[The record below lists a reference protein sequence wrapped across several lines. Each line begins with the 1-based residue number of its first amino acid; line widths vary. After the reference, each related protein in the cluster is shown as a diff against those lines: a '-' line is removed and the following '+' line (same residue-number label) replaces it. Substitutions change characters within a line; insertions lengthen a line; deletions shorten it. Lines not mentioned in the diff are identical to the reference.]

1 MKGGKN
7 MQKLMHFLGCLLMM
21 VAVAVTALPGEARA
35 EFPERPVGF
44 VVIDQDGDVNG
55 AVYKSW
61 RQVVKWAYHFPYYQ
75 LVDGGEPQTMV
86 SEAVRTGAKLD
97 KDSLAALA
105 EKSKMDVLVVARVY
119 ELDEYIV
126 TGFTFRDD
134 DDTYVKTSACVD
146 LFVYKKDGN
155 KFLKKKLRERHLRDI
170 GNVEHPEETI
180 KWELSKIVNTMEG
193 RPIIGA

>member
-1 MKGGKN
+1 MK
-7 MQKLMHFLGCLLMM
+7 KLVHFLGCLLMM
-21 VAVAVTALPGEARA
+21 LAVTITALPSEARA

-55 AVYKSW
+55 QVYKTW

-75 LVDGGEPQTMV
+75 IIDGGTPQELV
-86 SEAVRTGAKLD
+86 SDAVRSGVKLD
-97 KDSLAALA
+97 KASLQALA
-105 EKSKMDVLVVARVY
+105 EKSKVDVLVIARVY

-126 TGFTFRDD
+126 PSMGFREDN
-134 DDTYVKTSACVD
+134 DTYVRTSACAD
-146 LFVYKKDGN
+146 LFVYKKNGN
-155 KFLKKKLRERHLRDI
+155 KFLKKKLRERELKEI

>member
-1 MKGGKN
+1 MK
-7 MQKLMHFLGCLLMM
+7 KLMLFLGCLLMVM
-21 VAVAVTALPGEARA
+21 AMAVTALPREARA

-55 AVYKSW
+55 AVYNTW

-75 LVDGGEPQTMV
+75 IIDGGAPQELV
-86 SEAVRTGAKLD
+86 SDAVRTGAKLD

-105 EKSKMDVLVVARVY
+105 EKSKVDVLVVARVY

-126 TGFTFRDD
+126 PSLSLREDN
-134 DDTYVKTSACVD
+134 DTYVKTSACAD

-155 KFLKKKLRERHLRDI
+155 KFLKKKLRERELREI

-193 RPIIGA
+193 RPIIGS

>member
-75 LVDGGEPQTMV
+75 IVDGGEPQTMV

-126 TGFTFRDD
+126 TGFTIRDD
-134 DDTYVKTSACVD
+134 GDTYVKTSACVD

>member
-1 MKGGKN
+1 MK
-7 MQKLMHFLGCLLMM
+7 KLMHFLGCLLMM
-21 VAVAVTALPGEARA
+21 LAVTITALPSEARA

-55 AVYKSW
+55 QVYKTW

-75 LVDGGEPQTMV
+75 IIDGGTPQELV
-86 SEAVRTGAKLD
+86 SEAVRSGVKLD
-97 KDSLAALA
+97 KASLQALA
-105 EKSKMDVLVVARVY
+105 EKSKVDVLVVARIY

-126 TGFTFRDD
+126 TSMIFREDN
-134 DDTYVKTSACVD
+134 DTYVRTSACAD

-155 KFLKKKLRERHLRDI
+155 KFLKKKLRERELKEI

-180 KWELSKIVNTMEG
+180 KWELSKLVNTMES

>member
-7 MQKLMHFLGCLLMM
+7 MQRLMHFLGCLLMM

-75 LVDGGEPQTMV
+75 IVDGGEPQTMV

>member
-1 MKGGKN
+1 MK
-7 MQKLMHFLGCLLMM
+7 KLMHFLGCLLMVM
-21 VAVAVTALPGEARA
+21 AMAVTALPREARA

-55 AVYKSW
+55 AVYNTW
-61 RQVVKWAYHFPYYQ
+61 RQVVKLAYHFPYYQ
-75 LVDGGEPQTMV
+75 IIDGGAPQELV
-86 SEAVRTGAKLD
+86 SDAVRTGAKLD

-105 EKSKMDVLVVARVY
+105 EKSKVDVLVVARVY

-126 TGFTFRDD
+126 PSLSLREDN
-134 DDTYVKTSACVD
+134 DTYVKTSACAD

-155 KFLKKKLRERHLRDI
+155 KFLKKKLRERELREI

-193 RPIIGA
+193 RPIIGS

>member
-1 MKGGKN
+1 MK
-7 MQKLMHFLGCLLMM
+7 KLMHFLGCLLMM
-21 VAVAVTALPGEARA
+21 LAVTITALPSEARA

-55 AVYKSW
+55 QVYKTW

-75 LVDGGEPQTMV
+75 IIDGGTPQELV
-86 SEAVRTGAKLD
+86 SDAVRSGVKLD
-97 KDSLAALA
+97 KASLQALA
-105 EKSKMDVLVVARVY
+105 EKSKVDVLVVARIY

-126 TGFTFRDD
+126 TSMIFREDN
-134 DDTYVKTSACVD
+134 DTYVRTSACAD

-155 KFLKKKLRERHLRDI
+155 KFLKKKLRERELKEI

-180 KWELSKIVNTMEG
+180 KWELSKLVNTMEG

>member
-1 MKGGKN
+1 MK
-7 MQKLMHFLGCLLMM
+7 KLVHFLGCLLMM
-21 VAVAVTALPGEARA
+21 LAVTITALPSEARA

-55 AVYKSW
+55 QVYKTW

-75 LVDGGEPQTMV
+75 IIDGGTPQELV
-86 SEAVRTGAKLD
+86 SDAVRSGVKLD
-97 KDSLAALA
+97 KASLQALA
-105 EKSKMDVLVVARVY
+105 EKSKVDVLVVARIY

-126 TGFTFRDD
+126 TSMIFREDN
-134 DDTYVKTSACVD
+134 DTYVRTSACAD
-146 LFVYKKDGN
+146 LFVYKKDGD
-155 KFLKKKLRERHLRDI
+155 KFLKKKLRERELKEI

>member
-7 MQKLMHFLGCLLMM
+7 MKKLMHFLGCLLMVM
-21 VAVAVTALPGEARA
+21 AMAVTALPREARA

-55 AVYKSW
+55 AVYNTW
-61 RQVVKWAYHFPYYQ
+61 RQVVKWAYPFPYYQ
-75 LVDGGEPQTMV
+75 IIDGGAPQELV
-86 SEAVRTGAKLD
+86 SDAVRTGAKLD

-105 EKSKMDVLVVARVY
+105 EKSKVDVLVVARVY

-126 TGFTFRDD
+126 PSLSLREDN
-134 DDTYVKTSACVD
+134 DTYVKTSACAD

-155 KFLKKKLRERHLRDI
+155 KFLKKKLRERELREI

-193 RPIIGA
+193 RPIIGS

>member
-1 MKGGKN
+1 MK
-7 MQKLMHFLGCLLMM
+7 KLVHFLGCFLMM
-21 VAVAVTALPGEARA
+21 VAVAITAVPGEAGA
-35 EFPERPVGF
+35 AFDERPVGF
-44 VVIDQDGDVNG
+44 VVVDQDGDVNG
-55 AVYKSW
+55 TVYKSW

-75 LVDGGEPQTMV
+75 IIDGGEPQTVV

-105 EKSKMDVLVVARVY
+105 EKSKVDVLVVARVY
-119 ELDEYIV
+119 ELDEYMV
-126 TGFTFRDD
+126 TGFVFRD
-134 DDTYVKTSACVD
+134 DDTYVKTSACAD

-155 KFLKKKLRERHLRDI
+155 KFLKKKLRERHLREM

>member
-1 MKGGKN
+1 MK
-7 MQKLMHFLGCLLMM
+7 KLMHFLGCLLMVM
-21 VAVAVTALPGEARA
+21 AMAVTALPREARA

-55 AVYKSW
+55 VVYNTW

-75 LVDGGEPQTMV
+75 IIDGGAPQELV
-86 SEAVRTGAKLD
+86 SDAVRTGAKLD

-105 EKSKMDVLVVARVY
+105 EKSKVDVLVVARVY

-126 TGFTFRDD
+126 PSLSLREDN
-134 DDTYVKTSACVD
+134 DTYVKTSACAD

-155 KFLKKKLRERHLRDI
+155 KFLKKKLRERELREI

-193 RPIIGA
+193 RPIIGS

>member
-1 MKGGKN
+1 MK
-7 MQKLMHFLGCLLMM
+7 KLMHFLGCLLMM
-21 VAVAVTALPGEARA
+21 LAVTITALPSEARA

-55 AVYKSW
+55 QVYKTW

-75 LVDGGEPQTMV
+75 IIDGGVPQELV
-86 SEAVRTGAKLD
+86 SDAVRSGVKLD
-97 KDSLAALA
+97 KASLQALA
-105 EKSKMDVLVVARVY
+105 EKSKVDVLVVARID
-119 ELDEYIV
+119 ELDEYMV
-126 TGFTFRDD
+126 TSIIFREDN
-134 DDTYVKTSACVD
+134 DTYVRTSACAD

-155 KFLKKKLRERHLRDI
+155 KFLKKKLRERELKEI

>member
-75 LVDGGEPQTMV
+75 IVDGGEPQTMV
-86 SEAVRTGAKLD
+86 SEAMRTGAKLD

>member
-1 MKGGKN
+1 MK
-7 MQKLMHFLGCLLMM
+7 KLMHFLGCLLMVM
-21 VAVAVTALPGEARA
+21 AMAVTALPREARA

-44 VVIDQDGDVNG
+44 VVIDQDGDVTG
-55 AVYKSW
+55 AVYNTW

-75 LVDGGEPQTMV
+75 IIDGGAPQELV
-86 SEAVRTGAKLD
+86 SDAVRTGAKLD

-105 EKSKMDVLVVARVY
+105 EKSKVDVLVVARVY

-126 TGFTFRDD
+126 PSLSLREDN
-134 DDTYVKTSACVD
+134 DTYVKTSACAD

-155 KFLKKKLRERHLRDI
+155 KFLKKKLRERELREI

-193 RPIIGA
+193 RPIIGS

>member
-1 MKGGKN
+1 MK
-7 MQKLMHFLGCLLMM
+7 KLMHFLGCLLMM
-21 VAVAVTALPGEARA
+21 LAVTITALPSEARA

-55 AVYKSW
+55 QVYKTW

-75 LVDGGEPQTMV
+75 IIDGGTPQEFV
-86 SEAVRTGAKLD
+86 SDAVRSGVKLD
-97 KDSLAALA
+97 KASLQALA
-105 EKSKMDVLVVARVY
+105 EKSKVDVLVVARIY

-126 TGFTFRDD
+126 TSMIFREDN
-134 DDTYVKTSACVD
+134 DTYVRTSACAD
-146 LFVYKKDGN
+146 LFVYKKDGD
-155 KFLKKKLRERHLRDI
+155 KFLKKKLRERELKEI

>member
-75 LVDGGEPQTMV
+75 IVDGGEPQTMV

-126 TGFTFRDD
+126 TGFTFKDD

>member
-1 MKGGKN
+1 MK
-7 MQKLMHFLGCLLMM
+7 KLMRLWGCLLMLLAVM
-21 VAVAVTALPGEARA
+21 VMTMPKEARA
-35 EFPERPVGF
+35 EISQCPVGF

-55 AVYKSW
+55 TVYKSW

-75 LVDGGEPQTMV
+75 LLDGGEAQTLV
-86 SEAVRTGAKLD
+86 SEAVRTGVKLD

-105 EKSKMDVLVVARVY
+105 EKSKVDVLVVARVY

-126 TGFTFRDD
+126 PSMGFREDN
-134 DDTYVKTSACVD
+134 DTYVKTSACAD
-146 LFVYKKDGN
+146 LFVYKKDGD
-155 KFLKKKLRERHLRDI
+155 KFLKKKLRERELKEM
-170 GNVEHPEETI
+170 GNVDHPEETI

>member
-1 MKGGKN
+1 MK
-7 MQKLMHFLGCLLMM
+7 KLMHFLGCLLMM
-21 VAVAVTALPGEARA
+21 LAVTITALPSEARA

-55 AVYKSW
+55 QVYKTW

-75 LVDGGEPQTMV
+75 IIDGGAPQELV
-86 SEAVRTGAKLD
+86 SDAVRSGVKLD
-97 KDSLAALA
+97 KASLQALA
-105 EKSKMDVLVVARVY
+105 EKSKVDVLVVARIY

-126 TGFTFRDD
+126 TSMIFREDN
-134 DDTYVKTSACVD
+134 DTYVRTSACAD

-155 KFLKKKLRERHLRDI
+155 KFLKKKLRERELKEF

>member
-7 MQKLMHFLGCLLMM
+7 MQKLLRFLGCLLMLL
-21 VAVAVTALPGEARA
+21 AVTATFLPERAAA

-55 AVYKSW
+55 AVYKTW

-75 LVDGGEPQTMV
+75 IMDGGVLQELV
-86 SEAVRTGAKLD
+86 SEAVRTGVKLD
-97 KDSLAALA
+97 KSSLAALA
-105 EKSKMDVLVVARVY
+105 EKSKMDVLVVARIY
-119 ELDEYIV
+119 ELDEYMV
-126 TGFTFRDD
+126 SSLFLRDD
-134 DDTYVKTSACVD
+134 GDTYVKTAACAD
-146 LFVYKKDGN
+146 LFVYKKDGD
-155 KFLKKKLRERHLRDI
+155 KFLKKKLRERHLREI

-193 RPIIGA
+193 RPIIGS

>member
-1 MKGGKN
+1 MK
-7 MQKLMHFLGCLLMM
+7 KLMHFLGCLLMVM
-21 VAVAVTALPGEARA
+21 AMAVTALPREARA

-55 AVYKSW
+55 AVYNTW

-75 LVDGGEPQTMV
+75 IIDGGAPQELV
-86 SEAVRTGAKLD
+86 SDAVRTGAKLD

-105 EKSKMDVLVVARVY
+105 EKSKVDVLVVARVY

-126 TGFTFRDD
+126 PSLSLREDN
-134 DDTYVKTSACVD
+134 DTYVKTFACAD

-155 KFLKKKLRERHLRDI
+155 KFLKKKLRERELREI

-193 RPIIGA
+193 RPIIGS

>member
-35 EFPERPVGF
+35 EFSERPVGF

-75 LVDGGEPQTMV
+75 IVDGGEPQTMV

-126 TGFTFRDD
+126 TGFTFKDD

>member
-1 MKGGKN
+1 MK
-7 MQKLMHFLGCLLMM
+7 KLMHFLGCLLMVM
-21 VAVAVTALPGEARA
+21 AMAVTALPRGARA

-44 VVIDQDGDVNG
+44 VVIDQDGDVDGN
-55 AVYKSW
+55 VYKTW

-75 LVDGGEPQTMV
+75 IIDGGAPQELV
-86 SEAVRTGAKLD
+86 SDAVSTGGKLEQA
-97 KDSLAALA
+97 SLKALA
-105 EKSKMDVLVVARVY
+105 EKSKVDVLVVARVY

-126 TGFTFRDD
+126 NSGVFRDD
-134 DDTYVKTSACVD
+134 ADTYVKTSACAD
-146 LFVYKKDGN
+146 LFVYKKDGD
-155 KFLKKKLRERHLRDI
+155 KFLKKKLRERHLREM